1 MNGLRVDCWLFFGV
15 REAKNEIMEKKIQA
29 LKDENRELKIRIA
42 KGDLTQTGITFPLAT
57 VIFFLFNS
65 YCIYSN

>member
-29 LKDENRELKIRIA
+29 FKDENRELKIRIA
-42 KGDLTQTGITFPLAT
+42 KGDLTQPGRSFSLG
-57 VIFFLFNS
+57 N
-65 YCIYSN
+65 CICHQERVCACG

>member
-29 LKDENRELKIRIA
+29 FKDENRELKIRIA
-42 KGDLTQTGITFPLAT
+42 KGDLTQTGRMFSLG
-57 VIFFLFNS
+57 N
-65 YCIYSN
+65 CICHQERVCACG